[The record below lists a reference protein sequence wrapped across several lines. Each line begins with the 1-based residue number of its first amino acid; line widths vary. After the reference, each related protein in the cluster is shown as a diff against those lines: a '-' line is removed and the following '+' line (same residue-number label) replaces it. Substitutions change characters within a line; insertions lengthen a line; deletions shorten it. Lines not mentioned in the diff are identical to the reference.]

1 MEIIK
6 PDLSRP
12 ITKNDWAIV
21 EEYYQKE
28 LGKVYIP
35 DDPKPF
41 DITSINSKLDRL
53 YHEARYDYL
62 RMHRAYENIESAYR
76 KLKRALYPL
85 VKTGKNAEER
95 DHLLQEYLMITTID
109 KLDATIVKVLGIPNA
124 PVSIYVLY
132 EGYKD
137 RVDFMKATLD
147 IISDKTGR
155 LITDSGAMKI
165 ESRLSPQ

>member
-1 MEIIK
+1 MELIK
-6 PDLSRP
+6 PDLSKP
-12 ITKNDWAIV
+12 ITKSDWLLV
-21 EEYYQKE
+21 EEYYHKE
-28 LGKVYIP
+28 LGNISIP
-35 DDPKPF
+35 EDPKPY
-41 DITSINSKLDRL
+41 DITAINSKLEKL

-62 RMHRAYENIESAYR
+62 RISRAYENVESAYR

-95 DHLLQEYLMITTID
+95 EHLLQEHLMATSID
-109 KLDATIVKVLGIPNA
+109 KLEPAIIKSLGIPSS

-147 IISDKTGR
+147 ILSDKTGR

-165 ESRLSPQ
+165 ESRLGN